1 MTHSLI
7 HKLHT
12 YQKERFPLLAL
23 AASFV
28 PAILS
33 SAAVLGALPLPVPQA
48 LLALLA
54 AIAYLFH
61 IRVIDEHRDFE
72 HDNVHHP
79 ERPVQRG
86 AISKKELARADF
98 VAVAALLAVAA
109 SLGAFALLLALL
121 MLLYTHIAGKEFYMG
136 ERIRRRFFLYNAV
149 NVGQMLLL
157 QIFIYACLAGAAAP
171 TMLLAL
177 HFIATSVGTVTYEFM
192 RKIKLPHEEGS
203 GKDTYTWHLGLRN
216 ALIAF
221 AGLLGLLG
229 ALYAFLAYRMSG
241 GLSFPLAIAALAAA
255 ALITV
260 ALHERRKH
268 RHTGTLMQASAA
280 LAYGCFNILIYALTF
295 F

>member
-1 MTHSLI
+1 MTRSLI
-7 HKLHT
+7 RKLHA
-12 YQKERFPLLAL
+12 YQKERFPLIAL
-23 AASFV
+23 AASLV

-33 SAAVLGALPLPVPQA
+33 SAAVLGALPLPAPRA
-48 LLALLA
+48 LLALA
-54 AIAYLFH
+54 AALAYLFH

-72 HDNVHHP
+72 HDTVHHP

-86 AISKKELARADF
+86 AISKKELSRADL
-98 VAVAALLAVAA
+98 VAVAALLAVAV
-109 SLGAFALLLALL
+109 SLGGLALFLTLL
-121 MLLYTHIAGKEFYMG
+121 MLLYTHIAGKEFYLG

-157 QIFIYACLAGAAAP
+157 QVFIYACLAGAFLP
-171 TMLLAL
+171 TPLLAL
-177 HFIATSVGTVTYEFM
+177 HFIATSVGTITYEFM

-203 GKDTYTWHLGLRN
+203 GKDSYTWHLGLRN
-216 ALIAF
+216 ALIVF

-241 GLSFPLAIAALAAA
+241 GFLFPFVIAALAAL
-255 ALITV
+255 ALLTV